1 MTNRPAEL
9 KFSSPSDRHAKMMAE
24 LDRLIRLIF
33 EDEPKQESKKEVG
46 DNGR

>member
-33 EDEPKQESKKEVG
+33 DEQKQESKKEVG
-46 DNGR
+46 GNGR